1 MLSFIIIDI
10 FLKEKVNIRIF
21 FIINRLKKK
30 NYKSFIRNIEE
41 RIKCRKSKLSLEE
54 IMSHFFVIDSTNK

>member
-21 FIINRLKKK
+21 FIINRLQKK

-41 RIKCRKSKLSLEE
+41 RIKCRISKLSLEE